1 MTNKVE
7 DLMTRRVFSVRLEDS
22 METIRDGMEAYGVR
36 HIPVVEGNKIVGL
49 LSRTDVLGFSE
60 SQFRSS
66 RVSRAIDD
74 TRMEETFVAEVMTR
88 DVRTVRPD
96 MPIADAANLLLKHKI
111 GCLPVTEADGTLVGI
126 VTKHD
131 FVKALVDLLRKAG

>member
-1 MTNKVE
+1 MTHKVE
-7 DLMTRRVFSVRLEDS
+7 DIMTRRVFSVGLEDS
-22 METIRDGMEAYGVR
+22 METIRDGMETYGVR
-36 HIPVVEGNKIVGL
+36 HIPVIDSGKVVGL

-66 RVSRAIDD
+66 RVSRALDD

-88 DVRTVRPD
+88 DVRTVRPQT
-96 MPIADAANLLLKHKI
+96 PIADAAELLLKHKF
-111 GCLPVTEADGTLVGI
+111 GCLPVTDADGSLVGI

-131 FVKALVDLLRKAG
+131 FVKALVDLIRKPG